1 LSVGDSGDS
10 KMKAMESKTMTSE
23 QSDYLTWIFAGV
35 SAVFTVLTG
44 AITKLWL
51 KTDTDAKAREAAL
64 MKENADIRTDFEKRL
79 AVAEAKLDKQDAE
92 VTECHKQREEL
103 RVEMVAFKTR
113 LEIIETQMDCKVKP

>member
-1 LSVGDSGDS
+1 
-10 KMKAMESKTMTSE
+10 MKAMESKAMSSE

-51 KTDTDAKAREAAL
+51 KTDADAKSREAAL
-64 MKENADIRTDFEKRL
+64 MKENADIRVDFEKRL
-79 AVAEAKLDKQDAE
+79 AIAEAKLDKQDQE

-113 LEIIETQMDCKVKP
+113 LEIIETQMDCKVKLKA